1 MQMFS
6 LTLDLNQAPC
16 SGRGKAQALG
26 ARLAFSL
33 SHCELWASTGGAGC
47 APTGLTSICPEH
59 SPKLRWTFQ
68 FRATTGW
75 LPGMRI
81 CWHKS
86 SAGLILLSSYPLLTL
101 WGRYNFWVREDQQK
115 KVRMTWV
122 YEYISSNIAFCKRHR
137 ELTHTEIVPRT
148 TSMWCATKTLHC
160 SWETSFLLFP
170 QPVCFHSVL
179 LFGPLYW
186 KSYFIN
192 IAEICKSLFG
202 YLEPD
207 KPF

>member
-101 WGRYNFWVREDQQK
+101 WGRYNFRVREDQQK
-115 KVRMTWV
+115 KVRMAWCMSTSAQTLPFAKDTENWPIQRLCLERHQCGV
-122 YEYISSNIAFCKRHR
+122 QQKPYTVHERQPFYCFLNLSVFTPYCFLGLYTGSHIS
-137 ELTHTEIVPRT
+137 
-148 TSMWCATKTLHC
+148 
-160 SWETSFLLFP
+160 
-170 QPVCFHSVL
+170 
-179 LFGPLYW
+179 
-186 KSYFIN
+186 
-192 IAEICKSLFG
+192 
-202 YLEPD
+202 
-207 KPF
+207 